1 MDSVRNQGCVVIK
14 HTNPCGAAIDSSQT
28 NAWINALASDPE
40 SAFGCVVAFTTTVE
54 KETAEAIGSHFLE
67 CIIAPG
73 YTDEALE
80 ILSQKKNRRMLTMPE
95 FLPREEELRIRQ
107 LDGGWV
113 AQIQGPPSIDWN
125 EVKCVTK
132 VVGDADLVSL
142 ARFGSTVLSEVK
154 SNSIV
159 LVAITETGFATVGVG
174 PGQTSRVEA
183 VRIAARRA
191 GDRAIGSMMV
201 SDAFF
206 PFRDGID
213 TANEIGVTTVVQP
226 GGSMR
231 DQESIDAANEHGM
244 SMFFTGQRLFLH

>member
-1 MDSVRNQGCVVIK
+1 
-14 HTNPCGAAIDSSQT
+14 
-28 NAWINALASDPE
+28 
-40 SAFGCVVAFTTTVE
+40 
-54 KETAEAIGSHFLE
+54 
-67 CIIAPG
+67 
-73 YTDEALE
+73 
-80 ILSQKKNRRMLTMPE
+80 MLTLSK
-95 FLPREEELRIRQ
+95 FLPRDDELRIRQ

-113 AQIQGPPSIDWN
+113 AQIQGPPSVDWDS
-125 EVKCVTK
+125 VKCVTK
-132 VVGDADLVSL
+132 TKGTSESILL

-154 SNSIV
+154 SNSVV
-159 LVAITETGFATVGVG
+159 LVARTNTGFATVGVG

-226 GGSMR
+226 GGSVR
-231 DQESIDAANEHGM
+231 DQECIDAADEHGI
-244 SMFFTGQRLFLH
+244 SMLFTGQRLFLH